1 MSRLTQFAIR
11 QKSVVLLIAVGL
23 FLSGLVAWG
32 QLRQELLPDIELPII
47 TVISALPGA
56 GAEDVAS
63 TVTEPIERALQNVPR
78 LEKTQ
83 STSANSLSLV
93 VAQFSYG
100 TDLKETLATINTQL
114 DGATLPEG
122 VNPRVTALNIN
133 DQPVIVATVAPAP
146 GADPVEAARIARE
159 IVAPEIRS
167 LEGVSSADL
176 SGGATAVLKI
186 TLDPAKLAESG
197 ISVGQIQGVIQAN
210 QITLPSG
217 TITEGGLRLPISTEH
232 RFTSVDELKN
242 LIVGVKGGQSGAG
255 AGTGGGLFGGGLFG
269 GQGGQGSGQ
278 GQGSGSGTGQGG
290 LAGLIPEFVKLG
302 DIADIGIV
310 DVQQTGYAR
319 TDGQPSLTLTVSKAS
334 GANTVEVADAVTA
347 AFTEIQ
353 AENPQVQITTIQDL
367 SIFIKESRDG
377 LVREGLLGAL
387 FAVITIWFFLLS
399 IRTTLVAA
407 VSIPLSI
414 LIALLVMG
422 LAGLTVNIITL
433 GGLAVAVGRVVD
445 DSIVVLEN
453 IFRHRAKGEPIG
465 DAVLNGTKEVAAAIT
480 SSTITTVAVFL
491 PIGFVGGIV
500 SQFFLPFGLT
510 VTFALLASLL
520 VALTVIP
527 VLAFFFMRKV
537 NVKLDADGELPETIW
552 QRLYTPALKLALRSR
567 KTKWGTLAIT
577 FALFIATLSLVPKIP
592 TSFINSGGEKIVN
605 VTVAPPTGA
614 STDAVIARVGEV
626 EQLLMADQD
635 VELVQSTIPG
645 DSDTGAQT
653 LRSAFSGRAANSA
666 TLTVRLKP
674 EANLDV
680 ATERLTTTLE
690 PASGDGFKVAL
701 AQESGFG
708 GGGFSVIVS
717 GQDRKAIK
725 TASDA
730 LVPALGEVEG
740 LTNVES
746 DLAEAAPIVSVA
758 VDPNRAI
765 TAGLTT
771 AQVGQQ
777 IRTVLVGQQL
787 GSVALDDG
795 RTVGAFLN
803 VDATGVDSVDA
814 LKALPVGTAR
824 VVPLGDVAD
833 VQQAES
839 QGSVTRVD
847 GAPAATISATVTG
860 DNQGQITRET
870 QKVIDSLTASGAIPP
885 GVDVRIAGV
894 AQQQTEAFTSLFA
907 AMGFAILVV
916 YIVMVLV
923 FGSLIDPLVILFS
936 LPLATI
942 GAFPALLI
950 TGRPLGISALIG
962 FLMLIGI
969 VVTNAIVLLDLVE
982 QLRHNRGMSTKDALI
997 LGGRTRVRPILM
1009 TAVAT
1014 ILALLPV
1021 AAGLSEGSIIAAELG
1036 TVVIG
1041 GLFSSTFLTLIVIPV
1056 IYSLVDGG
1064 KAGVARRFAPKD
1076 DEPAAPVAPA
1086 APAAGAPTA

>member
-1 MSRLTQFAIR
+1 MSRLTQFALR

-32 QLRQELLPDIELPII
+32 QLRQELLPDIELPIV

-56 GAEDVAS
+56 GAEDVA
-63 TVTEPIERALQNVPR
+63 TQVTEPIERALANVPR
-78 LEKTQ
+78 LEQTQ

-93 VAQFSYG
+93 VAQFSFG
-100 TDLKETLATINTQL
+100 TNLKETLSTIQTQL
-114 DGATLPEG
+114 DAATLPAG
-122 VNPRVTALNIN
+122 VDPRVTSLNLN
-133 DQPVIVATVAPAP
+133 DQPVIVATIAPAE
-146 GADPVEAARIARE
+146 GADPIEAARIARD

-176 SGGATAVLKI
+176 SGGATAVMSI
-186 TLDPAKLAESG
+186 RIDPAKLAETG
-197 ISVGQIQGVIQAN
+197 ISVAQIQGVINAN

-217 TITEGGLRLPISTEH
+217 TITEDGLRLPISTEH
-232 RFTSVDELKN
+232 RFTSVEELQN
-242 LIVGVKGGQSGAG
+242 LIVGVKGAP
-255 AGTGGGLFGGGLFG
+255 AAGGGLFGGSGAS
-269 GQGGQGSGQ
+269 GSGQ
-278 GQGSGSGTGQGG
+278 PGADAQGTQGTGDGSTPGG
-290 LAGLIPEFVKLG
+290 LTIPEFVLLG
-302 DIADIGIV
+302 DVATIGVI
-310 DVQQTGYAR
+310 DVQQSGYAR
-319 TDGQPSLTLTVSKAS
+319 TNGEPSLTLTVSKAS
-334 GANTVEVADAVTA
+334 GANTVEVADAVNA
-347 AFTEIQ
+347 AFEGIM
-353 AENPQVQITTIQDL
+353 ADHPEVAITTIQDL

-377 LVREGLLGAL
+377 LVKEGLLGAL
-387 FAVITIWFFLLS
+387 FAIITIWIFLLS

-414 LIALLVMG
+414 LIALLAMG
-422 LAGLTVNIITL
+422 VAGLTVNVITL

-453 IFRHRAKGEPIG
+453 IFRHRAKGERIG
-465 DAVLNGTKEVAAAIT
+465 DAVYNGTREVAAAIT

-537 NVKLDADGELPETIW
+537 NVKLDPNGELPETIW
-552 QRLYTPALKLALRSR
+552 QRLYTPALVLALRSR
-567 KTKWGTLAIT
+567 VTKWGTLAIT
-577 FALFIATLSLVPKIP
+577 FALFVATLALVPMIP
-592 TSFINSGGEKIVN
+592 TSFINSGGEKILN
-605 VTVAPPTGA
+605 VSVAPPTGA
-614 STDAVIARVGEV
+614 STDVVIARVGDV
-626 EQLLMADQD
+626 ETIIGADPS

-645 DSDTGAQT
+645 DADTGAQT
-653 LRSAFSGRAANSA
+653 LRAAFSGRAANTA
-666 TLTVRLKP
+666 QLTVRLKDDADLDASR
-674 EANLDV
+674 EA
-680 ATERLTTTLE
+680 LTAALE
-690 PASGDGFKVAL
+690 PAATDGFDIQVAE
-701 AQESGFG
+701 ESGFG

-717 GQDRKAIK
+717 SEDRKAVAA
-725 TASDA
+725 ASAA
-730 LVPALGEVEG
+730 LVPALDEIDG
-740 LTNVES
+740 LENVQS
-746 DLAEAAPIVSVA
+746 DLVAAAPQVQVA
-758 VDPNRAI
+758 VDPNKAI
-765 TAGLTT
+765 GAGLTT
-771 AQVGQQ
+771 AQVAGE
-777 IRTVLVGQQL
+777 IRTVLVGQTL
-787 GSVALDDG
+787 GTVSTAEGDTLSV
-795 RTVGAFLN
+795 FLS
-803 VDATGVDSVDA
+803 VDSTGIDSVDA
-814 LKALPVGTAR
+814 LKELPVGTAR
-824 VVPLGDVAD
+824 KVPLGTI
-833 VQQAES
+833 AEVS
-839 QGSVTRVD
+839 QIEAQGTVTRVD
-847 GAPAATISATVTG
+847 GAPATTITATVTG

-870 QKVIDSLTASGAIPP
+870 QAVIDSLNESGEIPP
-885 GVDVRIAGV
+885 GVDVTIAGV
-894 AQQQTEAFTSLFA
+894 AQQQSEAFGSLFF

-982 QLRHNRGMSTKDALI
+982 QLRHKGMSTHDALI
-997 LGGRTRVRPILM
+997 QGGRTRVRPILM

-1064 KAGVARRFAPKD
+1064 KAGVARRMRRFSE
-1076 DEPAAPVAPA
+1076 DEPAVSVTEAPA
-1086 APAAGAPTA
+1086 TPSA

>member
-1 MSRLTQFAIR
+1 MSRLTQFALR

-32 QLRQELLPDIELPII
+32 QLRQELLPDIELPIV

-56 GAEDVAS
+56 GAEDVA
-63 TVTEPIERALQNVPR
+63 TQVTEPIERALANVPR
-78 LEKTQ
+78 LEQTQ

-93 VAQFSYG
+93 VAQFSFG
-100 TDLKETLATINTQL
+100 TNLKETLSTIQTQL
-114 DGATLPEG
+114 DAATLPVG
-122 VNPRVTALNIN
+122 VDPRVTSLNLN
-133 DQPVIVATVAPAP
+133 DQPVIVATIAPAE
-146 GADPVEAARIARE
+146 GADPLAAARIARD

-167 LEGVSSADL
+167 LDGVSSADL
-176 SGGATAVLKI
+176 SGGATAVMSI
-186 TLDPAKLAESG
+186 RIDPVKLAETG
-197 ISVGQIQGVIQAN
+197 ISVAQIQGVINAN

-217 TITEGGLRLPISTEH
+217 TITEDGVRLPISTEH
-232 RFTSVDELKN
+232 RFTSVEELQN
-242 LIVGVKGGQSGAG
+242 LIVGVKGAPAAGSGL
-255 AGTGGGLFGGGLFG
+255 GGGLFGGSGAP
-269 GQGGQGSGQ
+269 GSGQ
-278 GQGSGSGTGQGG
+278 PGADPQGTQGTGDGSTPGG
-290 LAGLIPEFVKLG
+290 LSIPEFVLLG
-302 DIADIGIV
+302 DVATIGVV
-310 DVQQTGYAR
+310 DVQQSGYAR
-319 TDGQPSLTLTVSKAS
+319 TNGEPSLTLTVSKAS
-334 GANTVEVADAVTA
+334 GANTVEVADAVNA
-347 AFTEIQ
+347 AFEEIM
-353 AENPQVQITTIQDL
+353 ADHPEVTITTIQDL

-377 LVREGLLGAL
+377 LVKEGLLGAL
-387 FAVITIWFFLLS
+387 FAIITIWIFLLS

-414 LIALLVMG
+414 LIALLAMG
-422 LAGLTVNIITL
+422 VAGLTVNVITL

-453 IFRHRAKGEPIG
+453 IFRHRAKGERIG
-465 DAVLNGTKEVAAAIT
+465 DAVYNGTREVAAAIT

-552 QRLYTPALKLALRSR
+552 QRLYTPALVLALRNR
-567 KTKWGTLAIT
+567 VTKWGTLAIT
-577 FALFIATLSLVPKIP
+577 FALFVATLSLVPMIP
-592 TSFINSGGEKIVN
+592 TSFINSGGEKILN
-605 VTVAPPTGA
+605 VSVAPPTGA
-614 STDAVIARVGEV
+614 STDVVIARVGEV
-626 EQLLMADQD
+626 ETIIGADPS

-645 DSDTGAQT
+645 DADTGAQT
-653 LRSAFSGRAANSA
+653 LRAAFSGRAANTA
-666 TLTVRLKP
+666 QLTVRLNDD
-674 EANLDV
+674 ADLDASRESLTAALEPV
-680 ATERLTTTLE
+680 AT
-690 PASGDGFKVAL
+690 DGFDIQVAE
-701 AQESGFG
+701 ESGFG

-717 GQDRKAIK
+717 SEDRKAVAA
-725 TASDA
+725 ASAA
-730 LVPALGEVEG
+730 LVPALDEIDG
-740 LTNVES
+740 LDNVQS
-746 DLAEAAPIVSVA
+746 DLVAAAPQVQVA
-758 VDPNRAI
+758 VDPNKAI
-765 TAGLTT
+765 GAGLTT
-771 AQVGQQ
+771 AQVAGE
-777 IRTVLVGQQL
+777 IRTVLVGQTL
-787 GSVALDDG
+787 GTVSTAEGDTLSV
-795 RTVGAFLN
+795 FLS
-803 VDATGVDSVDA
+803 VDSTGIDSVEA
-814 LKALPVGTAR
+814 LKELPVGTAR
-824 VVPLGDVAD
+824 KVPLGTIAD
-833 VQQAES
+833 VS
-839 QGSVTRVD
+839 QIEAQGTVTRVD
-847 GAPAATISATVTG
+847 GAPATTISATVTG

-870 QKVIDSLTASGAIPP
+870 QAVIDSLTEAGEIPP
-885 GVDVRIAGV
+885 GVDVTIAGV
-894 AQQQTEAFTSLFA
+894 AQQQSEAFSSLFF
-907 AMGFAILVV
+907 AMAFAILVV

-982 QLRHNRGMSTKDALI
+982 QLRHKGMSTQDALI
-997 LGGRTRVRPILM
+997 QGGRTRVRPILM

-1064 KAGVARRFAPKD
+1064 KRGVARRMRRFSE
-1076 DEPAAPVAPA
+1076 DEPVLAATEAPA
-1086 APAAGAPTA
+1086 TPTA

>member
-1 MSRLTQFAIR
+1 MSRLTQFALR

-32 QLRQELLPDIELPII
+32 QLRQELLPDIELPIV

-56 GAEDVAS
+56 GAEDVANQ
-63 TVTEPIERALQNVPR
+63 VTEPIERALANVPR
-78 LEKTQ
+78 LEQTQ

-93 VAQFSYG
+93 VAQFSFG
-100 TDLKETLATINTQL
+100 TNLKETLSTIQTQL
-114 DGATLPEG
+114 DNATLPAG
-122 VNPRVTALNIN
+122 VDPRVTSLNLN
-133 DQPVIVATVAPAP
+133 DQPVIVATIAPAE
-146 GADPVEAARIARE
+146 GADPLEAARIARD
-159 IVAPEIRS
+159 IVAPEVRS

-176 SGGATAVLKI
+176 SGGATAIVSI
-186 TLDPAKLAESG
+186 RLDPAKLAEAG
-197 ISVGQIQGVIQAN
+197 ISVAQIQGVIQAN

-217 TITEGGLRLPISTEH
+217 TITDGGVRLPISTEH
-232 RFTSVDELKN
+232 RFTSVDELEN
-242 LIVGVKGGQSGAG
+242 LIVGVKGAPAASGG
-255 AGTGGGLFGGGLFG
+255 FGSGLFGGGSA
-269 GQGGQGSGQ
+269 QPGSGQ
-278 GQGSGSGTGQGG
+278 GTQGAQGTTGDGTTPGG
-290 LAGLIPEFVKLG
+290 ITIPEFVLLG
-302 DIADIGIV
+302 QVATIDVV
-310 DVQQTGYAR
+310 DVQQSGYAR
-319 TDGQPSLTLTVSKAS
+319 TNGEPSLTLTVSKAS
-334 GANTVEVADAVTA
+334 GANTVEVADAVNATFA
-347 AFTEIQ
+347 EIM
-353 AENPQVQITTIQDL
+353 ADHPEVTITTIQDL

-377 LVREGLLGAL
+377 LVKEGLLGAL
-387 FAVITIWFFLLS
+387 FAIITIWVFLLS

-414 LIALLVMG
+414 LIALLLMG
-422 LAGLTVNIITL
+422 FGGLTVNIITL

-453 IFRHRAKGEPIG
+453 IFRHRARGEAIG
-465 DAVLNGTKEVAAAIT
+465 DAVYNGTREVAAAIT

-510 VTFALLASLL
+510 VAFALLASLL

-537 NVKLDADGELPETIW
+537 NVKLDPDGELPETIW
-552 QRLYTPALKLALRSR
+552 QRLYTPALVLALRSR
-567 KTKWGTLAIT
+567 ATKWGTLAIT
-577 FALFIATLSLVPKIP
+577 FALFVATLSLVPMIP
-592 TSFINSGGEKIVN
+592 TSFINSGGEKILN
-605 VTVAPPTGA
+605 VAVAPPTGA
-614 STDAVIARVGEV
+614 STDVVIERVSAVEDVVGANES
-626 EQLLMADQD
+626 

-645 DSDTGAQT
+645 DADTGAQT
-653 LRSAFSGRAANSA
+653 LRAAFSGRAANTA
-666 TLTVRLKP
+666 QLTVRLEDSADLDTTR
-674 EANLDV
+674 EA
-680 ATERLTTTLE
+680 LTAALE
-690 PASGDGFKVAL
+690 PLATDGFDIQVAE
-701 AQESGFG
+701 ESGFG

-717 GQDRKAIK
+717 SEDRKAVAA
-725 TASDA
+725 ASEA
-730 LVPALGEVEG
+730 LVPALEDIDG
-740 LTNVES
+740 LDNVQS
-746 DLAEAAPIVSVA
+746 DLVAAAPQVQVA
-758 VDPNRAI
+758 VDPNKAI
-765 TAGLTT
+765 GAGLTT
-771 AQVGQQ
+771 AQVAGE
-777 IRTVLVGQQL
+777 IRTVLVGQSL
-787 GSVALDDG
+787 GSLSTAEGDTLGV
-795 RTVGAFLN
+795 FLS
-803 VDATGVDSVDA
+803 VDSSGVQSVDA
-814 LKALPVGTAR
+814 LKELPVGTAR
-824 VVPLGDVAD
+824 RVPLGTIAD
-833 VQQAES
+833 VS
-839 QGSVTRVD
+839 QVEAQGTVTRVD
-847 GAPAATISATVTG
+847 GAPATTISATVTG

-870 QKVIDSLTASGAIPP
+870 QAVIDSLTEAGSIPP

-894 AQQQTEAFTSLFA
+894 AQQQSEAFSSLFF

-982 QLRHNRGMSTKDALI
+982 QLRHKGLSTREALI
-997 LGGRTRVRPILM
+997 QGGRTRVRPILM

-1014 ILALLPV
+1014 ILALMPV

-1064 KAGVARRFAPKD
+1064 KSGVARRMRRFSE
-1076 DEPAAPVAPA
+1076 DEAAMPAVEAPA
-1086 APAAGAPTA
+1086 APTA